1 MNWYLA
7 KLIFQVRSGEGT
19 HTPQFDGQWRLIR
32 ADEVAWA
39 YEKASVL
46 GRLDESSFLNDRDET
61 VAWKFIEV
69 ADIHLIGSLEDGVQL
84 YSVTEEPMDANSYIE
99 QIKLKSQKAFS
110 LARNNE
116 INSGRQTA
124 LSGLTPNR
132 KPDLLLE

>member
-19 HTPQFDGQWRLIR
+19 HTPQFDEQWRLIR

-46 GRLDESSFLNDRDET
+46 GRLDESSFLNDRDEM

-69 ADIHLIGSLEDGVQL
+69 ADIHLIGSLEDGAQL
-84 YSVTEEPMDANSYIE
+84 FSATEEPMDANAYIA
-99 QIKLKSQKAFS
+99 QLKMKSQKAIA
-110 LARNNE
+110 LARTSE
-116 INSGRQTA
+116 LKQGVRP
-124 LSGLTPNR
+124 L
-132 KPDLLLE
+132 